1 MAGFFKHRGHY
12 VFDYKPIFY
21 DPRREDRE
29 KRLNNIKKEMGLE
42 DDENKKSNAS
52 FDFRRTSISRARKDK
67 SSSVRLI
74 VILIFLSIFAY
85 IFLYTDLIEKF
96 TSLLTQ

>member
-21 DPRREDRE
+21 NPRKEDRE
-29 KRLNNIKKEMGLE
+29 KRLKSIKKEMGIEVE
-42 DDENKKSNAS
+42 DSKTHNVA
-52 FDFRRTSISRARKDK
+52 FDFKRSSITRARRDRA
-67 SSSVRLI
+67 SSVRLI
-74 VILIFLSIFAY
+74 VILIFLSVFAY

-96 TSLLTQ
+96 TNLIK